1 MPKLFRYCSL
11 TLLISLLHCQMA
23 YGDLVLTLDT
33 TNETVSLSGATTG
46 IPNNGVVSWL
56 DGSVGFGGF
65 GAAIIDLSGLLTAN
79 PANAIGSEHQLNL
92 FVDTD
97 FVLLELSDPN
107 SSNSQVTFSGIGP
120 SQSVSYVLTGSQSAT
135 LEGLIG
141 SSLVL
146 DTGSG
151 FEAVSIVSSVPEPSS
166 STFVLFASMAATA
179 CFRRRALAHNN
190 AMHTEHSFGR
200 V

>member
-1 MPKLFRYCSL
+1 M
-11 TLLISLLHCQMA
+11 
-23 YGDLVLTLDT
+23 
-33 TNETVSLSGATTG
+33 
-46 IPNNGVVSWL
+46 
-56 DGSVGFGGF
+56 
-65 GAAIIDLSGLLTAN
+65 
-79 PANAIGSEHQLNL
+79 
-92 FVDTD
+92 DTD